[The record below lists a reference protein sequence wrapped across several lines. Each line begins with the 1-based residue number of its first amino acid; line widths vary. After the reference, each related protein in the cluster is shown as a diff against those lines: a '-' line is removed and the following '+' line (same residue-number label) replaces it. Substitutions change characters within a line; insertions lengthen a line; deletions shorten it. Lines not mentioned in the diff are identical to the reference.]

1 MLALPPGPQPAPR
14 RQVFVG
20 TALAAAAGSM
30 LIGGMLAV
38 WLRFRAAAPT
48 RPGDKHALVKDFLPT
63 SLEVP
68 HVAANM
74 LPIVLVVVCVMAQW
88 AVYAVKRD
96 VQTHAGMAFGT
107 TFLFGLA
114 GLNTQVYIYSQMGVS
129 LTEHGSY
136 AALFYAMTGTLTFLL
151 LSGLVYT
158 AVTAVRYFGGRHD
171 VETVSSHALYWYF
184 ITAATIAVWFVVYI
198 QK

>member
-1 MLALPPGPQPAPR
+1 MLALPPAPEPAAK

-38 WLRFRAAAPT
+38 WLRFRAAADV
-48 RPGDKHALVKDFLPT
+48 RPGDKHAWVKDWLPER
-63 SLEVP
+63 LEVP
-68 HVAANM
+68 GVAANM

-88 AVYAVKRD
+88 AVYSARREVRSH
-96 VQTHAGMAFGT
+96 TGMAFGT
-107 TFLFGLA
+107 VFLFGLA
-114 GLNTQVYIYSQMGVS
+114 AVNTQVYIFSQMGVTMS
-129 LTEHGSY
+129 EHGAY
-136 AALFYAMTGTLTFLL
+136 AALFYALTGTLTFLF

-158 AVTAVRYFGGRHD
+158 AVAAIRYLGGRHD

>member
-1 MLALPPGPQPAPR
+1 MLALPPGPQPAPK

-30 LIGGMLAV
+30 LVGGMLAV

-48 RPGDKHALVKDFLPT
+48 RPGDKHAEVKDWLPT
-63 SLEVP
+63 KHEVP
-68 HVAANM
+68 GVAANM

-88 AVYAVKRD
+88 AVYSAKRD
-96 VQTHAGMAFGT
+96 VRTHAGMAYGT

-114 GLNTQVYIYSQMGVS
+114 AVNTQVYIFSQMGVS
-129 LTEHGSY
+129 ITEHGAY

-158 AVTAVRYFGGRHD
+158 AVSAIRYFGGRHD
-171 VETVSSHALYWYF
+171 VETVASHALYWYF
-184 ITAATIAVWFVVYI
+184 VTAATIAVWFVVYI

>member
-1 MLALPPGPQPAPR
+1 MLALPPGPQPTPK

-30 LIGGMLAV
+30 LVGGMLAV
-38 WLRFRAAAPT
+38 WLRFRAAADV
-48 RPGDKHALVKDFLPT
+48 RPGDKHALVKDWQPE
-63 SLEVP
+63 SLHVP
-68 HVAANM
+68 GVAANM
-74 LPIVLVVVCVMAQW
+74 LPIVLVTLCVMAQW
-88 AVYAVKRD
+88 AVYSAKRD
-96 VQTHAGMAFGT
+96 VRTHAGMAFGT

-114 GLNTQVYIYSQMGVS
+114 ALNTQVYIFTQMGVTMS
-129 LTEHGSY
+129 EHGAY
-136 AALFYAMTGTLTFLL
+136 AALFYAMTGTLTFLY

-158 AVTAVRYFGGRHD
+158 AVASIRYFGGRHD

>member
-1 MLALPPGPQPAPR
+1 MLALPPGPLPEPK

-20 TALAAAAGSM
+20 TALVAAAGSM

-38 WLRFRAAAPT
+38 WLRFRADAGT
-48 RPGDKHALVKDFLPT
+48 RPGDKHALVKDWLPQ

-68 HVAANM
+68 GVAANI
-74 LPIVLVVVCVMAQW
+74 LPIVLVVLCVMAQW
-88 AVYAVKRD
+88 AVYAAKRD
-96 VQTHAGMAFGT
+96 FRPHAGMAFAL

-114 GLNTQVYIYSQMGVS
+114 GLNTQIYIFSQMGVS
-129 LTEHGSY
+129 IAEDGAY
-136 AALFYAMTGTLTFLL
+136 AALFYALTGTLVFLL
-151 LSGLVYT
+151 LTGLVYT
-158 AVTAVRYFGGRHD
+158 VVAAIRYLGGRND

-184 ITAATIAVWFVVYI
+184 LTTATVAVWFVVYI

>member
-1 MLALPPGPQPAPR
+1 MLALPPGPQPAPK

-20 TALAAAAGSM
+20 TALSAAAGSM

-48 RPGDKHALVKDFLPT
+48 RPGDKHAFVKDWLPT
-63 SLEVP
+63 NLEVP
-68 HVAANM
+68 GVAANM

-88 AVYAVKRD
+88 AVYSAKRD
-96 VQTHAGMAFGT
+96 IPTHTGMAFGT

-114 GLNTQVYIYSQMGVS
+114 AVNTQVYIWSQMEVS
-129 LTEHGSY
+129 IAKDGAY
-136 AALFYAMTGTLTFLL
+136 AALFYAMTGTLLFVLL
-151 LSGLVYT
+151 TGLVYT
-158 AVTAVRYFGGRHD
+158 AVTAIRYFGGRRD

-184 ITAATIAVWFVVYI
+184 ITAATTAVWFVVYI